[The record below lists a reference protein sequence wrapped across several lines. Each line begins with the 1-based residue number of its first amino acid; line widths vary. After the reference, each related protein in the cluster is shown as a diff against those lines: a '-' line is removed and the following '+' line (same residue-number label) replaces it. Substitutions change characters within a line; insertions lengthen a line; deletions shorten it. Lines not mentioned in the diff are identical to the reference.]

1 MTITVDRNLRFIVLS
16 GLFAGTVATLAQ
28 LLLWWL
34 AAVPLP
40 EVLYRDTRLTAA
52 IVLPAS
58 VLAPESLFQAPSTLM
73 LLTATVIH
81 FSLSFSYSAIFLY
94 LSKHCEAVAQRP
106 LTAGLAFGLLLYGV
120 NMYGFTLL
128 MPWFALVRDGI
139 TIAAHAVFGLCLGLA
154 VRANT
159 RRNCPLLPI

>member
-1 MTITVDRNLRFIVLS
+1 MAISSKRSLCFILLS
-16 GLFAGTVATLAQ
+16 GVFAGSVATLAQ

-52 IVLPAS
+52 ILLPAS
-58 VLAPESLFQAPSTLM
+58 LLAPESLFQAPSALA
-73 LLTATVIH
+73 LLTATFIH
-81 FSLSFSYSAIFLY
+81 FSLSFIYSATFLY
-94 LSKHCEAVAQRP
+94 LSKRFEAVARRP
-106 LTAGLAFGLLLYGV
+106 LMAGLAFGLLLYGV

-128 MPWFALVRDGI
+128 MPWFSLVRDGI

-159 RRNCPLLPI
+159 RRKCPLLPI